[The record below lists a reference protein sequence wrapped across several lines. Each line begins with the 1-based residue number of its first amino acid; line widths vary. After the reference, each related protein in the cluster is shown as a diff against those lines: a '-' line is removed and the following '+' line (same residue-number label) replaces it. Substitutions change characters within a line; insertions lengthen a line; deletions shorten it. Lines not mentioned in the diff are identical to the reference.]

1 MQGGLGQV
9 MITTKTALS
18 LAAGVCG
25 TLFLGYCIYFDHKR
39 RNDPGFKQKLRE
51 RRKKQKAGQ
60 KPQTST
66 KIPDLKDTEAV
77 QKFFLEEVQL
87 GEEQLA
93 QGDFENGVEHLTN
106 AGVAVCG
113 FYKSMSHVTQFCCP
127 LSDTGDFENG
137 VEHLTN
143 AVAVCG
149 QPQQLLQVLQQTLP
163 PQVFQ
168 MLIAKLPSVSQ
179 KFASA
184 MATTT
189 MDDELE

>member
-1 MQGGLGQV
+1 MRIRKADCEAPILRHDPRSGGLGQV

-51 RRKKQKAGQ
+51 RRKRQKET
-60 KPQTST
+60 KKTQTTT

-87 GEEQLA
+87 GEELLA
-93 QGDFENGVEHLTN
+93 Q
-106 AGVAVCG
+106 
-113 FYKSMSHVTQFCCP
+113 
-127 LSDTGDFENG
+127 GDFENG